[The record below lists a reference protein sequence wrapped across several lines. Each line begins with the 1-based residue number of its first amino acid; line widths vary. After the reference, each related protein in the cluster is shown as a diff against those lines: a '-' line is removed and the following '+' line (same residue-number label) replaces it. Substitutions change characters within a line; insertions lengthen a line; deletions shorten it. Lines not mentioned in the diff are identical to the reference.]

1 MEVDFKVI
9 QGPLETKPEITR
21 VEYDLHNLVIHIEP
35 VYDAEPI
42 IVTFDSSIGYRVL
55 DEGNLLEF
63 WDKFNLSNG
72 WLYQIVSG
80 GWFELESN
88 RNGFVSQHHSGIQ
101 EYLIIGVNECVSV
114 LAGEPPTVVLPSPNK
129 SKHAEL

>member
-1 MEVDFKVI
+1 MLTSRYDMEIDFRVI

-35 VYDAEPI
+35 KYDADPI
-42 IVTFDSSIGYRVL
+42 IITFDSSIGFRIL

-63 WDKFNLSNG
+63 WEEFNLNNG
-72 WLYQIVSG
+72 WLYQIISG
-80 GWFELESN
+80 GWYELEST
-88 RNGFVSQHHSGIQ
+88 RSGFVSQHHSDVQ

-114 LAGEPPTVVLPSPNK
+114 LAGGPPSV
-129 SKHAEL
+129 A

>member
-1 MEVDFKVI
+1 MDVDFEVL
-9 QGPLETKPEITR
+9 QGPLKTKPEITR
-21 VEYDLHNLVIHIEP
+21 VEYDLHSLVIHIEP
-35 VYDAEPI
+35 EYDVKPI
-42 IVTFDSSIGYRVL
+42 IVTFESSIGYRVL

-72 WLYQIVSG
+72 WLFQIASG
-80 GWFELESN
+80 GWFDLES
-88 RNGFVSQHHSGIQ
+88 RRKGFVSQHHSDVQ

-129 SKHAEL
+129 TSNPTP